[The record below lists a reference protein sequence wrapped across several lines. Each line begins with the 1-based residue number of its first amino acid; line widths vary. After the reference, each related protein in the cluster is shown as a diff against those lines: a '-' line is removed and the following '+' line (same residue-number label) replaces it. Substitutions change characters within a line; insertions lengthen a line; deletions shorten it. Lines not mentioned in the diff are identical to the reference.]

1 MCEDIVFL
9 LENPPGISN
18 FNLSSDISELPFA
31 TLSKRF
37 FVQNHSFFLSIKSN
51 SFSNEHFCFNVNL
64 MSDLSPPQNHQAK
77 SILLWA
83 MEHGGPPEKW
93 VATQCLALSGVIT
106 DKVIGELVNHL
117 HADNAV
123 RTEKAGTLLAKLS
136 QQSVSFP
143 CDIVILI

>member
-1 MCEDIVFL
+1 M
-9 LENPPGISN
+9 
-18 FNLSSDISELPFA
+18 
-31 TLSKRF
+31 T
-37 FVQNHSFFLSIKSN
+37 
-51 SFSNEHFCFNVNL
+51 
-64 MSDLSPPQNHQAK
+64 DLNPPQNHQAK

-123 RTEKAGTLLAKLS
+123 RTEKAGTLLAQLS

-143 CDIVILI
+143 CDIVILIEYRTSDLSCLIFFALLTSLNIHSLAE